1 MVGASASI
9 AFAFALAALMQSLAI
24 ADDSTPTGQKILDIV
39 AANTVEAHAGRMT
52 SSVDNSTG
60 LAPEAAST
68 LAAAGSAVSGVIGT
82 VVNTTSELVSNI
94 TASSPAPAKSV
105 SKGAAKA
112 PSAYWFGTDGGDL
125 FLSSDGTWS
134 YSDSKYAAPLAIVLL
149 LLLLAGVGLFFV
161 VRRRRAAAARNYYG
175 LKEAELGSTHR
186 TV

>member
-1 MVGASASI
+1 MENAPTTAVLATILESARHSTQGLAGPDI
-9 AFAFALAALMQSLAI
+9 AFI
-24 ADDSTPTGQKILDIV
+24 
-39 AANTVEAHAGRMT
+39 
-52 SSVDNSTG
+52 
-60 LAPEAAST
+60 AASKGRP
-68 LAAAGSAVSGVIGT
+68 ADAGGVIGT